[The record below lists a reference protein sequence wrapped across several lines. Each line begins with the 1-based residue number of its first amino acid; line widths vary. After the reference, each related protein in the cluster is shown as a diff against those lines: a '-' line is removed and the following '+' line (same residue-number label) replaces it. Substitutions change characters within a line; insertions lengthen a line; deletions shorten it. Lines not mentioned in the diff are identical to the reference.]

1 MADTSDQEQ
10 AGGTSVAEEP
20 TVTRGRR
27 KGQAKSREPSRVREE
42 VGDFETRLSKLE
54 LHVAGE
60 ESRVDGLENRVGELA
75 EDLDETRG
83 DMQAALNMTL
93 DKLATEGEVL
103 RVSQAEEVS
112 ALREENR
119 ALKEEVEKIKDD
131 LAMLKRVVNQGS
143 GTDPNTSHAVH
154 AARMDVPKPSA
165 FKGSRSA
172 KEIDNFLWTLDQY
185 FRALG
190 VDDDA
195 RKIDNA
201 PLYLADSAMVWWRR
215 RLMDVEKGTCKIS
228 TWDEF
233 KKELKKQFYPENA
246 ATEARAR
253 LRRLTQKGTIKDY
266 VKDFTEVLLEIPD
279 YPDLEALFAFKDGL
293 QPWVNL
299 EIERRGAQDLATAI
313 AIAESLVEFKRLDKS
328 KGKDSKSKGSGDKGG
343 SKEGSGKEAPKD
355 GNGKKGWQGKK
366 DTREGK
372 SKGWNKASR
381 LVNVVP

>member
-1 MADTSDQEQ
+1 MADTSDPEQ
-10 AGGTSVAEEP
+10 AVGTSVAEEP
-20 TVTRGRR
+20 TVRGRR
-27 KGQAKSREPSRVREE
+27 KGQAKSREPSRAREE
-42 VGDFETRLSKLE
+42 VGDFETRLSRLE
-54 LHVAGE
+54 LYVAGE
-60 ESRVDGLENRVGELA
+60 ESRVDGLENRVEGLA
-75 EDLDETRG
+75 EDLEETRG
-83 DMQAALNMTL
+83 EAQAAHNMAL
-93 DKLATEGEVL
+93 DKIATESEVL

-119 ALKEEVEKIKDD
+119 VLKGEVEKIKDD
-131 LAMLKRVVNQGS
+131 LAMLKRVMNQGS
-143 GTDPNTSHAVH
+143 GADPSVSHAAH

-215 RLMDVEKGTCKIS
+215 RLTDVEKGTCTIS

-253 LRRLTQKGTIKDY
+253 LRRLTQKGTIKEY

-313 AIAESLVEFKRLDKS
+313 AIAESLVEFKRTDKS
-328 KGKDSKSKGSGDKGG
+328 KGRDGKSKGSGDKGG
-343 SKEGSGKEAPKD
+343 NKEGSGKEVQKE

-372 SKGWNKASR
+372 GRGHLK
-381 LVNVVP
+381 LVNVAP